1 MEWGSR
7 AFAEIMLV
15 CKVKAAICTVCNLS
29 PSLLLHTQ
37 LKSYKCVNFA
47 YTSHSS
53 GSVTLYKFARLP

>member
-15 CKVKAAICTVCNLS
+15 CKVKAVICSVCNLS

-53 GSVTLYKFARLP
+53 GSVT